1 VISPNLRSKAAI
13 QIRDGCHR
21 KSCFKLGCGMG
32 LQPFATPKKH
42 HGIGILHGARLIDL
56 PGTGFFVVSHGKEAG

>member
-1 VISPNLRSKAAI
+1 
-13 QIRDGCHR
+13 
-21 KSCFKLGCGMG
+21 MG